1 MSRVLSMAAHY
12 SGSPPVLVLHR
23 VITQN
28 FAIYAPGNRMTLVV
42 VGINHRTAP
51 VEVRERVVFEPS
63 RVPDAL
69 RDLAALDSVAEAV
82 IVSTCNRTEVY
93 CVTRSGDGAL
103 ADWLQRYHG
112 LGSSIRHCLYHHDEL
127 RAVSHVFG
135 VASGLDS
142 MVLGEP
148 QILGQLKDAYRC
160 AQEAGTTGPMLN
172 RLFQAA
178 FSVAKRVRTETEIGA
193 NAVSVAS
200 AAVSM
205 AKTVF
210 ASFENRTALMVGA
223 GETIALAA
231 RHLHADGL
239 RRMIV
244 ANRSIDRARELAD
257 EFQGFAIGLDDIGAH
272 LREADIVVASTAS
285 PTVIITREMAK
296 QALRARKRR
305 PIFMVDIAVP
315 RDIEPAVAEL
325 EDVYLFTVD
334 DLQSVVNENMENR
347 RQAAR
352 EADKMI
358 ASEVDRFDVQLR
370 TLSAAPTI
378 RRLREEAEHVRQHT
392 LEQARRMLAA
402 GRSPEDVMEFLSS
415 TLTNRLIHAPSQ
427 RLREAAESG
436 DERVLGAIADI
447 YHLDRDA

>member
-1 MSRVLSMAAHY
+1 MS
-12 SGSPPVLVLHR
+12 
-23 VITQN
+23 
-28 FAIYAPGNRMTLVV
+28 LVV

-51 VEVRERVVFEPS
+51 VDVRERVVFDPA

-69 RDLAALDSVAEAV
+69 RELASLDEIEEAV
-82 IVSTCNRTEVY
+82 IVSTCNRTELY
-93 CVTRSGDGAL
+93 CVTECGEAELG
-103 ADWLQRYHG
+103 DWLQNYHQ
-112 LGSSIRHCLYHHDEL
+112 LGSSIRHCLYHHGDM
-127 RAVSHVFG
+127 RAVSHVFA

-148 QILGQLKDAYRC
+148 QILGQLKDAYRA
-160 AQEAGTTGPMLN
+160 AQETGTTGPLLN

-200 AAVSM
+200 AAVAM
-205 AKTVF
+205 ARTVF

-223 GETIALAA
+223 GETVALAA

-239 RRMIV
+239 RRMII
-244 ANRSIDRARELAD
+244 ANRSIERAQELAA

-285 PTVIITREMAK
+285 PHVIITRDMAAT
-296 QALRARKRR
+296 ALRARKRR

-352 EADKMI
+352 EADRMI
-358 ASEVDRFDVQLR
+358 ATEVDRFELQLR
-370 TLSAAPTI
+370 TRSAAPTI
-378 RRLREEAEHVRQHT
+378 RRLRHEAERTRELT

-402 GRSPEDVMEFLSS
+402 GRGTDEVLEFLAA

-436 DERVLGAIADI
+436 DERIIGAIAEI
-447 YHLDRDA
+447 YRLDRDG

>member
-1 MSRVLSMAAHY
+1 M
-12 SGSPPVLVLHR
+12 P
-23 VITQN
+23 
-28 FAIYAPGNRMTLVV
+28 LVV
-42 VGINHRTAP
+42 VGVNHRTAP
-51 VEVRERVVFEPS
+51 VEVRERVVFDPA
-63 RVPDAL
+63 RVPEAL
-69 RDLAALDSVAEAV
+69 RELTSLPDVRESI
-82 IVSTCNRTEVY
+82 IVSTCNRTELY
-93 CVTRSGDGAL
+93 CVTERGEPELGE
-103 ADWLQRYHG
+103 WLQRYHQ
-112 LGSSIRHCLYHHDEL
+112 LGSSIHHCLYRHDEM
-127 RAVSHVFG
+127 RAVTHAFS

-148 QILGQLKDAYRC
+148 QILGQLKDAYRT

-178 FSVAKRVRTETEIGA
+178 FSVAKRVRTETQIGA

-205 AKTVF
+205 ARTVF
-210 ASFENRTALMVGA
+210 SSFDTRTALMVGA

-244 ANRSIDRARELAD
+244 ANRSVDRARELAA
-257 EFQGFAIGLDDIGAH
+257 EFQGFAISLDEIPSH

-285 PTVIITREMAK
+285 PNPIITRAMTAS
-296 QALRARKRR
+296 ALRARKRR

-315 RDIEPAVAEL
+315 RDIEPEVAEL
-325 EDVYLFTVD
+325 EDVYLFTID
-334 DLQSVVNENMENR
+334 DLQSVVKENMEGR

-352 EADKMI
+352 QADQMIAAEAD
-358 ASEVDRFDVQLR
+358 RFEMKLR
-370 TLSAAPTI
+370 TRDAAPTI
-378 RRLREEAEHVRQHT
+378 RRLRHQA
-392 LEQARRMLAA
+392 EQAREHTLDQARHMLAA
-402 GRSPEDVMEFLSS
+402 GRSADEVLDFLSA

-436 DERVLGAIADI
+436 DDAIIEAITNI
-447 YHLDRDA
+447 YHLDRD

>member
-1 MSRVLSMAAHY
+1 
-12 SGSPPVLVLHR
+12 
-23 VITQN
+23 
-28 FAIYAPGNRMTLVV
+28 
-42 VGINHRTAP
+42 
-51 VEVRERVVFEPS
+51 
-63 RVPDAL
+63 
-69 RDLAALDSVAEAV
+69 
-82 IVSTCNRTEVY
+82 
-93 CVTRSGDGAL
+93 
-103 ADWLQRYHG
+103 
-112 LGSSIRHCLYHHDEL
+112 
-127 RAVSHVFG
+127 
-135 VASGLDS
+135 

-148 QILGQLKDAYRC
+148 QILGQLKDAYRT
-160 AQEAGTTGPMLN
+160 AQDAGTTGPVLN

-200 AAVSM
+200 AAVAM
-205 AKTVF
+205 ARTVF

-257 EFQGFAIGLDDIGAH
+257 EFQGFAIGLDDIAAH

-285 PTVIITREMAK
+285 PNVIITREMAA

-305 PIFMVDIAVP
+305 PMFMVDIAVP
-315 RDIEPAVAEL
+315 RDIDPDVAKL

-352 EADKMI
+352 QAETMI
-358 ASEVDRFDVQLR
+358 ATEVERFEHEQR
-370 TLSAAPTI
+370 TRGAAPTI
-378 RRLREEAEHVRQHT
+378 RRLRDEAEHVRRHT
-392 LEQARRMLAA
+392 LDQAKRMVAA
-402 GRSPEDVMEFLSS
+402 GRGTDEVLEFLSH
-415 TLTNRLIHAPSQ
+415 TLMNRLIHAPSQ
-427 RLREAAESG
+427 RLRDAAETG
-436 DERVLGAIADI
+436 DDEIIRAIADI
-447 YHLDRDA
+447 YRLDHD

>member
-1 MSRVLSMAAHY
+1 M
-12 SGSPPVLVLHR
+12 P
-23 VITQN
+23 
-28 FAIYAPGNRMTLVV
+28 LVV

-51 VEVRERVVFEPS
+51 VDVRERVVFDPA

-69 RDLAALDSVAEAV
+69 RELAALPPVQEAV
-82 IVSTCNRTEVY
+82 IVSTCNRTEIY
-93 CVTRSGDGAL
+93 CVTEAGAADL
-103 ADWLQRYHG
+103 DDWLQRYHQ
-112 LGSSIRHCLYHHDEL
+112 LGSNIHHCLYHLDHAK
-127 RAVSHVFG
+127 AVTHAFS

-148 QILGQLKDAYRC
+148 QILGQLKDAYRA
-160 AQEAGTTGPMLN
+160 AQDAGTAGPVLN

-178 FSVAKRVRTETEIGA
+178 FSVAKRVRTETQIGA

-200 AAVSM
+200 AAVAM

-210 ASFENRTALMVGA
+210 ASFENRTALLVGA

-244 ANRSIDRARELAD
+244 ANRSIDRARELAA
-257 EFQGFAIGLDDIGAH
+257 EFQGFAIGLDEIPSH
-272 LREADIVVASTAS
+272 LREADLVVASTAS
-285 PTVIITREMAK
+285 PNVIITRAMAV

-315 RDIEPAVAEL
+315 RDIDPEVAEL

-334 DLQSVVNENMENR
+334 DLQVVVNENMESR
-347 RQAAR
+347 RQAAS
-352 EADKMI
+352 EADRMI
-358 ASEVDRFDVQLR
+358 AAEVDRFELQQR
-370 TLSAAPTI
+370 SRSAAPTI
-378 RRLREEAEHVRQHT
+378 RRLRDEAEHVRQHT
-392 LEQARRMLAA
+392 LEQARRMLAS
-402 GRSPEDVMEFLSS
+402 GRTPDEVLEFLSN

-427 RLREAAESG
+427 RLRDAAETG
-436 DERVLGAIADI
+436 DQEIIRAIADI
-447 YHLDRDA
+447 YRLDQD

>member
-1 MSRVLSMAAHY
+1 M
-12 SGSPPVLVLHR
+12 P
-23 VITQN
+23 
-28 FAIYAPGNRMTLVV
+28 LVV
-42 VGINHRTAP
+42 VGVNHRTAP
-51 VEVRERVVFEPS
+51 VEVRERVVFAPA
-63 RVPDAL
+63 RVPEAL
-69 RDLAALDSVAEAV
+69 RELTSLPDVRESI
-82 IVSTCNRTEVY
+82 IVSTCNRTELY
-93 CVTRSGDGAL
+93 CVTERGEPELGE
-103 ADWLQRYHG
+103 WLQRYHQ
-112 LGSSIRHCLYHHDEL
+112 LGSSIHHCLYRHEEM
-127 RAVSHVFG
+127 RAVTHAFS

-148 QILGQLKDAYRC
+148 QILGQLKDAYRT
-160 AQEAGTTGPMLN
+160 AQETGTTGPMLN

-178 FSVAKRVRTETEIGA
+178 FSVAKRVRTETQIGA

-210 ASFENRTALMVGA
+210 SSFDTRTALMVGA

-244 ANRSIDRARELAD
+244 ANRSVDRARELAA
-257 EFQGFAIGLDDIGAH
+257 EFQGFAISLDEIPSH

-285 PTVIITREMAK
+285 PNPIITRAMTAS
-296 QALRARKRR
+296 ALRARKRR

-315 RDIEPAVAEL
+315 RDIEPEVAEL
-325 EDVYLFTVD
+325 EDVYLFTID
-334 DLQSVVNENMENR
+334 DLQSVVKENMEGR

-352 EADKMI
+352 EADQMI
-358 ASEVDRFDVQLR
+358 AAEADRFEMKLR
-370 TLSAAPTI
+370 TRDAAPTI
-378 RRLREEAEHVRQHT
+378 RRLRHQA
-392 LEQARRMLAA
+392 EQAREHTLDQARHMLAA
-402 GRSPEDVMEFLSS
+402 GRSADEVLDFLSA

-436 DERVLGAIADI
+436 DDAIIEAITNI
-447 YHLDRDA
+447 YHLDRD

>member
-1 MSRVLSMAAHY
+1 MS
-12 SGSPPVLVLHR
+12 
-23 VITQN
+23 
-28 FAIYAPGNRMTLVV
+28 LVV

-51 VEVRERVVFEPS
+51 VDVRERVVFEPA
-63 RVPDAL
+63 RVPEAL
-69 RDLAALDSVAEAV
+69 RELASLPDVRESV
-82 IVSTCNRTEVY
+82 IVSTCNRTELY
-93 CVTRSGDGAL
+93 CVTESGE
-103 ADWLQRYHG
+103 ADLGKWMERYHQ
-112 LGSSIRHCLYHHDEL
+112 LGSSIHHCLYKLDDM
-127 RAVSHVFG
+127 RAVAHAFS

-148 QILGQLKDAYRC
+148 QILGQLKDAYRT
-160 AQEAGTTGPMLN
+160 AQEAGTTGPVLN
-172 RLFQAA
+172 RLFQAT
-178 FSVAKRVRTETEIGA
+178 FSVAKRVRTETQIGA

-200 AAVSM
+200 AAVAM

-244 ANRSIDRARELAD
+244 ANRSIDRARELAA
-257 EFQGFAIGLDDIGAH
+257 EFQAFAIGLDDIPAH

-285 PTVIITREMAK
+285 PNAIITREMAA

-315 RDIEPAVAEL
+315 RDIEPEVAEL
-325 EDVYLFTVD
+325 EDVYLFTID

-352 EADKMI
+352 EADQVI
-358 ASEVDRFDVQLR
+358 AGEVDRFELLLR
-370 TLSAAPTI
+370 TRQAAPTI
-378 RRLREEAEHVRQHT
+378 RRLREEAEHARKHT
-392 LEQARRMLAA
+392 LEQARRMLAH
-402 GRSPEDVMEFLSS
+402 GRSTEEVLEFLST

-427 RLREAAESG
+427 RLRDAAESG
-436 DERVLGAIADI
+436 DSEIIETIANI
-447 YHLDRDA
+447 YRLDHD

>member
-1 MSRVLSMAAHY
+1 MS
-12 SGSPPVLVLHR
+12 
-23 VITQN
+23 
-28 FAIYAPGNRMTLVV
+28 LVV

-51 VEVRERVVFEPS
+51 VEVRERVVFDPT

-69 RDLAALDSVAEAV
+69 RDLAALPPVQEAV
-82 IVSTCNRTEVY
+82 IVSTCNRTEIY
-93 CVTRSGDGAL
+93 CVTESGQAELG
-103 ADWLQRYHG
+103 DWLQRYHQ
-112 LGSSIRHCLYHHDEL
+112 LGSSIHHCLYHLDDAK
-127 RAVSHVFG
+127 AVNHAFA

-148 QILGQLKDAYRC
+148 QILGQLKDAYRA
-160 AQEAGTTGPMLN
+160 AQDAGTTGPELN

-178 FSVAKRVRTETEIGA
+178 FSVAKRVRTDTQIGA

-200 AAVSM
+200 AAVAM

-210 ASFENRTALMVGA
+210 AKLENRTALMVGA

-244 ANRSIDRARELAD
+244 ANRSIDRARELAA
-257 EFQGFAIGLDDIGAH
+257 EFQGFAIGLDEIEAH
-272 LREADIVVASTAS
+272 LKEADIVVASTAS
-285 PTVIITREMAK
+285 PNVIITRHMAE

-315 RDIEPAVAEL
+315 RDIDPEVAQL

-352 EADKMI
+352 QAEDMI
-358 ASEVDRFDVQLR
+358 AAEVERFEVKQR
-370 TLSAAPTI
+370 TRGAAPTI
-378 RRLREEAEHVRQHT
+378 RRLRDEAEHVRQHT

-402 GRSPEDVMEFLSS
+402 GRSTEEVLEFLSN
-415 TLTNRLIHAPSQ
+415 TLTHRLIHAPSQ
-427 RLREAAESG
+427 RLRDAAESG
-436 DERVLGAIADI
+436 DEDIIRAIADI
-447 YHLDRDA
+447 YRLNGD

>member
-1 MSRVLSMAAHY
+1 MS
-12 SGSPPVLVLHR
+12 
-23 VITQN
+23 
-28 FAIYAPGNRMTLVV
+28 LVV

-51 VEVRERVVFEPS
+51 VDVRERVVFEPA
-63 RVPDAL
+63 RVPEAL
-69 RDLAALDSVAEAV
+69 RELTSLPDVRESV
-82 IVSTCNRTEVY
+82 IVSTCNRTELY
-93 CVTRSGDGAL
+93 CVTENGEAELGK
-103 ADWLQRYHG
+103 WLERYHQ
-112 LGSSIRHCLYHHDEL
+112 LGSSIHHCMYRLSDA
-127 RAVSHVFG
+127 RAVAHAFS

-148 QILGQLKDAYRC
+148 QILGQLKDAYRT
-160 AQEAGTTGPMLN
+160 AQDAGTTGPVLN
-172 RLFQAA
+172 RLFQAT
-178 FSVAKRVRTETEIGA
+178 FSVAKRVRTETQIGA

-200 AAVSM
+200 AAVAM

-210 ASFENRTALMVGA
+210 ANFDNRTALLVGA

-244 ANRSIDRARELAD
+244 ANRSIDRARELAA
-257 EFQGFAIGLDDIGAH
+257 EFQAFAIGLDDLPAH

-285 PTVIITREMAK
+285 PNAIITREMAA

-315 RDIEPAVAEL
+315 RDIEPEVAEL
-325 EDVYLFTVD
+325 EDVYLFTID

-352 EADKMI
+352 EADQLI
-358 ASEVDRFDVQLR
+358 ATEVDRFELQLR
-370 TLSAAPTI
+370 TRGAAPTI
-378 RRLREEAEHVRQHT
+378 RRLREEAEHARQHT
-392 LEQARRMLAA
+392 LEQARRMLAH
-402 GRSPEDVMEFLSS
+402 GRSTDEVLEFLSA

-427 RLREAAESG
+427 RLRDAAESG
-436 DERVLGAIADI
+436 DADIIETIADI
-447 YHLDRDA
+447 YRLDHD